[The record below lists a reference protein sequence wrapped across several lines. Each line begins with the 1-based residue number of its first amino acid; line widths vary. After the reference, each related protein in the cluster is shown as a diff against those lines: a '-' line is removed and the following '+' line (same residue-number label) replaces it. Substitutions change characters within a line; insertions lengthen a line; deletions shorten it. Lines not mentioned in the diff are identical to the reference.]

1 MSHAGNR
8 YVRRVLWMVA
18 IMAVNNVPEYH
29 EYLQRR
35 TAAGKKKMHTI
46 VAVGRKI
53 LSVFYA
59 VLKTGRPYTS
69 EGGVSHT
76 DPCPVLTSL

>member
-8 YVRRVLWMVA
+8 YVRRVLCMLA
-18 IMAVNNVPEYH
+18 IMVVNNVPEYH
-29 EYLQRR
+29 EYLQRC

-53 LSVFYA
+53 LSAIYA

-69 EGGVSHT
+69 EGGVSYT